1 MNDLFIQATREGFRY
16 PSSRGELTTEQLWQL
31 PLLGKGGNTG
41 FDLDSVAR
49 ALHSTVREHTEA
61 SFVDTRPNPR
71 LREAETKLE
80 VVKYI
85 ISVKQEERRAAEA
98 QVERANK
105 RRVILDALAAR
116 ETEEL
121 NRASRE
127 ELLAKLAEL
136 DG

>member
-1 MNDLFIQATREGFRY
+1 MVKRKTKE
-16 PSSRGELTTEQLWQL
+16 ELAQE
-31 PLLGKGGNTG
+31 K
-41 FDLDSVAR
+41 S
-49 ALHSTVREHTEA
+49 ALEA
-61 SFVDTRPNPR
+61 
-71 LREAETKLE
+71 
-80 VVKYI
+80 
-85 ISVKQEERRAAEA
+85 QRAAEA

-116 ETEEL
+116 ETEKL

>member
-1 MNDLFIQATREGFRY
+1 
-16 PSSRGELTTEQLWQL
+16 
-31 PLLGKGGNTG
+31 
-41 FDLDSVAR
+41 VAR
-49 ALHSTVREHTEA
+49 ALHATVRENTEA
-61 SFVDTRPNPR
+61 SFVDTSPNPR

-80 VVKYI
+80 VVKHI

-121 NRASRE
+121 NRASRD

-136 DG
+136 DS